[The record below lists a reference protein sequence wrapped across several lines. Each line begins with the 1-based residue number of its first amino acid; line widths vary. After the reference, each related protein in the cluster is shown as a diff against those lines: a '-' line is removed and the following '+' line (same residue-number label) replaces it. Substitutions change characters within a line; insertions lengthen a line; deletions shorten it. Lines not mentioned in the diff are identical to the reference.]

1 MSTIHPTA
9 LVDSHAIIAADVTI
23 GPYSIIGPNVILG
36 SGTVVEAHCVIEGYS
51 QIGENNLFHSF
62 CSIGCVPQ
70 DKKYNNEPTR
80 LLIGNQNTFFQ
91 NVTVSTGTAQDRGVT
106 VVGDNNWIMAYAH
119 IAHDCLVG
127 NNVIM
132 ANNATLAGHVSIGD
146 FVILGG
152 LTAVHQFCVIGDHAM
167 AGGGSIIV
175 QDLPPF
181 VMCEGNRASARS
193 INIEGLKRRG
203 FSPDEISLV
212 KKAYKTLYRD
222 GFSYEEAVS
231 LIRDQ
236 AKNQKVLQ
244 CFVDFFDA
252 SKRGIVR

>member
-1 MSTIHPTA
+1 MPTIHPTA
-9 LVDSHAIIAADVTI
+9 LVDSNATIAANVAI
-23 GPYSIIGPNVILG
+23 GPYSIIGPNVVIGAG
-36 SGTVVEAHCVIEGYS
+36 SIVEAHCVIEGYT

-62 CSIGCVPQ
+62 CSVGSVPQ
-70 DKKYNNEPTR
+70 DKKYNGEPTR
-80 LLIGNQNTFFQ
+80 LLIGNSNTFFQ
-91 NVTVSTGTAQDRGVT
+91 NVTISTGTAQDRGVT

-119 IAHDCLVG
+119 IAHDCIVG
-127 NNVIM
+127 NNVIL
-132 ANNATLAGHVSIGD
+132 ANNATLAGHVSVGD

-152 LTAVHQFCVIGDHAM
+152 LTAVHQFCVIGNHAM

-203 FSPDEISLV
+203 FSADEILAV
-212 KKAYKTLYRD
+212 KKAFKALYRD
-222 GFSYEEAVS
+222 GISYEDAVV

-236 AKNQKVLQ
+236 ALAQPVLQ
-244 CFVDFFDA
+244 CFVDFFEH

>member
-1 MSTIHPTA
+1 MPTIHPTA
-9 LVDSHAIIAADVTI
+9 LVDSKAQIAADVNI
-23 GPYSIIGPNVILG
+23 GPYSIIGPNVTLG
-36 SGTVVEAHCVIEGYS
+36 AGTIVEAHCVIEGYS
-51 QIGENNLFHSF
+51 EIGEGNLFHPF
-62 CSIGCVPQ
+62 CSVGCVPQ
-70 DKKYNNEPTR
+70 DKKYNGEPTR
-80 LLIGNQNTFFQ
+80 LVIGKGNTFFQ
-91 NVTVSTGTAQDRGVT
+91 SVTISTGTAQDRGVT
-106 VVGDNNWIMAYAH
+106 IVGDNNWIMAYAH
-119 IAHDCLVG
+119 IAHDCIVG
-127 NNVIM
+127 NNVIL

-152 LTAVHQFCVIGDHAM
+152 LTAVHQFCVIGEHAM

-203 FSPDEISLV
+203 FSADEISAV

-222 GFSYEEAVS
+222 GISYDEAVS

-236 AKNQKVLQ
+236 AQTMPVLK
-244 CFVDFFDA
+244 CFVDFFDH

>member
-1 MSTIHPTA
+1 MPTIHPTA
-9 LVDSHAIIAADVTI
+9 LVDSKAQIAADVNI
-23 GPYSIIGPNVILG
+23 GPYSIIGPNVSLG
-36 SGTVVEAHCVIEGYS
+36 AGTIVEAHCVIEGHS
-51 QIGENNLFHSF
+51 DIGENNVFHPF
-62 CSIGCVPQ
+62 CSVGSVPQ
-70 DKKYNNEPTR
+70 DKKYNGEPTR
-80 LLIGNQNTFFQ
+80 LIIGKGNTFFQ
-91 NVTVSTGTAQDRGVT
+91 NVTISTGTAQDRGVT

-119 IAHDCLVG
+119 IAHDCIVG

-152 LTAVHQFCVIGDHAM
+152 LTAVHQFCVIGEHAM

-203 FSPDEISLV
+203 FSADEISAV
-212 KKAYKTLYRD
+212 KKAYKALYRD
-222 GFSYEEAVS
+222 GLSYDDAVN
-231 LIRDQ
+231 LIRDEAHTQ
-236 AKNQKVLQ
+236 PVLK
-244 CFVDFFDA
+244 CFVDFFDH